1 MEGVTY
7 SHTRHMCSTK
17 SPRFVTSS
25 GRAAG
30 AAALMAVGFGL
41 LPDIKDIKSMIR
53 VHAVYQSNPQS
64 VQVYDRIFPVFK
76 GLYKNNKQAYAALN
90 GDGGKR

>member
-1 MEGVTY
+1 MEN
-7 SHTRHMCSTK
+7 
-17 SPRFVTSS
+17 PRLV
-25 GRAAG
+25 GAAG